1 VATGFARGAFTGAIL
16 LLAACS
22 PAATPTPRPT
32 STAPA
37 HTMMG
42 TFTLGPS
49 SSFIGGTDFCRGT
62 GAYDDIKAG
71 AEVTVKN
78 ESGKIIGTS
87 QLTDQPIR
95 VPEDKCVLNF
105 QVTSLPVADSYSIAV
120 GRRGEMTYSYAD
132 MQKANWMVALTVG
145 G

>member
-1 VATGFARGAFTGAIL
+1 MT
-16 LLAACS
+16 
-22 PAATPTPRPT
+22 
-32 STAPA
+32 
-37 HTMMG
+37 G

-78 ESGKIIGTS
+78 EIGKIIGTS
-87 QLTDQPIR
+87 RLTDQPIR
-95 VPEDKCVLNF
+95 VPGDKCVLNF
-105 QVTSLPVADSYSIAV
+105 KLTGLPVADSYSITV
-120 GRRGEMTYSYAD
+120 GRLGETTYSYAD
-132 MQKANWMVALTVG
+132 MQKSNWMVALTVG

>member
-1 VATGFARGAFTGAIL
+1 VIRRIIGAAAVCLLPLVACG
-16 LLAACS
+16 
-22 PAATPTPRPT
+22 PTPTPRPI
-32 STAPA
+32 SPAPA
-37 HTMMG
+37 YTMTG

-87 QLTDQPIR
+87 RLTDQPIR
-95 VPEDKCVLNF
+95 VPEDKCVLEF
-105 QVTSLPVADSYSIAV
+105 EVTSLPAADSYSIAV
-120 GRRGEMTYSYAD
+120 GRRGAITYSHAD
-132 MQKANWMVALTVG
+132 MQKAKWVVDLIVG
-145 G
+145 N

>member
-1 VATGFARGAFTGAIL
+1 VGSRIISAAAICL
-16 LLAACS
+16 LLVACGPS
-22 PAATPTPRPT
+22 ESTPTPSPP

-37 HTMMG
+37 YTMIG

-71 AEVTVKN
+71 AEVTVKD

-95 VPEDKCVLNF
+95 VPEDKCVLDF
-105 QVTSLPVADSYSIAV
+105 KVTSLPVADSYSIAV
-120 GRRGEMTYSYAD
+120 GRRGAITYSHAD
-132 MQKANWMVALTVG
+132 MQKAKWVVDLIVRN
-145 G
+145 